1 MPSVLEELLD
11 LFAKDVKDVLKKNV
25 WLWLAMLQLF
35 HQKFLQV
42 SMIFDKAATNSMKQV
57 FAFTLRIGG
66 AFFLR
71 NGAKDY

>member
-1 MPSVLEELLD
+1 M
-11 LFAKDVKDVLKKNV
+11 N
-25 WLWLAMLQLF
+25 
-35 HQKFLQV
+35 
-42 SMIFDKAATNSMKQV
+42 MIFDKAATNSMKQV